1 MVCLMTENSHP
12 LTIRWSLGGRKP
24 GTFSKWHKVEGG
36 DLTACQR
43 LIPDLVALAND
54 LGFEGFEISEKQP
67 ATCKL
72 CLRKKGT
79 PTK

>member
-1 MVCLMTENSHP
+1 MVCLMTEDGYP
-12 LTIRWSLGGRKP
+12 ITIRWLLGGRKP
-24 GTFSKWHKVEGG
+24 GTFSKRHIVKSG

-72 CLRKKGT
+72 CLRRVKAAAK
-79 PTK
+79 

>member
-1 MVCLMTENSHP
+1 MTENSHP

-24 GTFSKWHKVEGG
+24 GTFSKWHEVKSS

-43 LIPDLVALAND
+43 LIPDLEALRND
-54 LGFEGFEISEKQP
+54 LGLDGFEISEKRP

-72 CLRKKGT
+72 CLCRKGT